1 MSSSTRAWALALALA
16 AIVVALD
23 QATKQLAAA
32 EIASGSPVALPLGF
46 ELVDVR
52 NDGVAF
58 GLFGGGQA
66 LVIVVTMT
74 ALALVIG
81 YFAADPDR
89 PGLWVGIG
97 LLAGGAIGNL
107 ADRLRED
114 SVIDFLDPPAWP
126 AFNLADVAIVI
137 GILVLVFIRIDV
149 GGDDAAPSSSP

>member
-1 MSSSTRAWALALALA
+1 LSSATRAWALVLALA

-32 EIASGSPVALPLGF
+32 EIASGAPVAIGLGF

-58 GLFGGGQA
+58 GLFGGGQT
-66 LVIVVTMT
+66 LVIVVTMA
-74 ALALVIG
+74 ALALVLA
-81 YFAADPDR
+81 YFALDPVR

-137 GILVLVFIRIDV
+137 GILVIVVIRIEF
-149 GGDDAAPSSSP
+149 GEDDAAASSSP